1 MPNRLQKQWACWSR
15 AAHEQKQRII
25 KGQRHE
31 TGLPHDRY
39 TSGCDPRPPRPYW
52 NATKYDSRL
61 PLDTHPHN
69 LEHLEESCL
78 TEWNGWSMEKFMK
91 RLCELH
97 GASFFWC
104 KNGHDTWCGM
114 HMCQHASTAQAAS
127 RHDHARISHPGQA
140 GEANC
145 VGANHTKK
153 SYPWHANH
161 WIRNQPIQYLLLEL
175 PHLTNSYIYIYNN

>member
-1 MPNRLQKQWACWSR
+1 MRQDSPMMGTPQAVTL
-15 AAHEQKQRII
+15 
-25 KGQRHE
+25 G
-31 TGLPHDRY
+31 Y
-39 TSGCDPRPPRPYW
+39 PRPYW
-52 NATKYDSRL
+52 NATEYDWRL

-104 KNGHDTWCGM
+104 KNGHETLCGM

-127 RHDHARISHPGQA
+127 RHDHARIQPSRTSRRSKL
-140 GEANC
+140 C
-145 VGANHTKK
+145 WRK
-153 SYPWHANH
+153 SYKEELSLARQSLNSESAYSISA
-161 WIRNQPIQYLLLEL
+161 IR
-175 PHLTNSYIYIYNN
+175 TSSSYKFVYIYNYN